1 MDDKQMTLTEHLTEL
16 RNRLFVI
23 LGAVAVVFLVGFFIP
38 GLCCIGSFVTLRCI
52 TLLSPG

>member
-23 LGAVAVVFLVGFFIP
+23 LGAVAVVF
-38 GLCCIGSFVTLRCI
+38 
-52 TLLSPG
+52 